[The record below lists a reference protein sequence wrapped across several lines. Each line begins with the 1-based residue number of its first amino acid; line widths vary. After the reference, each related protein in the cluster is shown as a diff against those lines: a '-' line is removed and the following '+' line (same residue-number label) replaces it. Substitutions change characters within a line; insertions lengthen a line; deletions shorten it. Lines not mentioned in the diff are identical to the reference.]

1 MHLSERAPAKVN
13 LSLLV
18 GSQDALGYHE
28 LFTVFV
34 PIDVYDGL
42 DFDIE
47 ARPPGAGPGRLRVV
61 CSAVDGEANLV
72 ARALRAL
79 EALTGWTFDGQ
90 VVVQKRIPVGAGLG
104 GGSADAAVA
113 LGAGARV
120 LEEAG
125 GQVPDR
131 GALGALARNLGAD
144 VAFFLD
150 PRPAIGRGIGEL
162 LESVALPRLHLVLV
176 YLDHHL
182 STARVYES
190 LDALRQP
197 EDPSAFSLR
206 AASAGV
212 RWRELSDAFSSGQL
226 DRDDAPSAIAALLW
240 NDLEEASFEL
250 FPALVEAK
258 RVILREGALGA
269 LMSGSGPTVFGI
281 CRDRVA
287 AEELCARLRR
297 EGLNALV
304 ASAGGVF

>member
-18 GSQDALGYHE
+18 GSQDARGYHE
-28 LFTVFV
+28 LFTVFM
-34 PIDVYDGL
+34 PIDVYDEL

-47 ARPPGAGPGRLRVV
+47 ARPPGAGPSWLQVV

-90 VVVQKRIPVGAGLG
+90 VVVKKQIPVGAGLG

-113 LGAGARV
+113 LRAGTRV
-120 LEEAG
+120 LVEAG
-125 GQVPDR
+125 GQVLDR
-131 GALGALARNLGAD
+131 GALGALARTLGAD

-162 LESVALPRLHLVLV
+162 LESLVLPRLHLVLV

-190 LDALRQP
+190 FDALRQP

-206 AASAGV
+206 AASAGIL
-212 RWRELSDAFSSGQL
+212 WRQLSEEFASGEL
-226 DRDDAPSAIAALLW
+226 DRNDAPSAIAALLS

-258 RVILREGALGA
+258 RVLLREGALGA
-269 LMSGSGPTVFGI
+269 LMSGSGPTVFGV

-297 EGLNALV
+297 RGLNAIV
-304 ASAGGVF
+304 AAAGEVP